1 MKKIT
6 ITLDTESDDKR
17 IIADLKHHLEK
28 ESMQDPSNIKS
39 IKVEDVE

>member
-17 IIADLKHHLEK
+17 LEYDLRRYLEK
-28 ESMQDPSNIKS
+28 ESMQDPSSIKS